1 MKMMKANQDVEE
13 HDVLFQ
19 LAAYCSRRLLHI
31 IIIIIGCGGRRIIYT
46 IAVQSKNRNRLLPL
60 TS

>member
-1 MKMMKANQDVEE
+1 MMKANQDVEE
-13 HDVLFQ
+13 DDVLFQ
-19 LAAYCSRRLLHI
+19 LAAYCSRRLLHII